1 MRKPSHATVIAY
13 LALFVALGGT
23 GYAAITLPKDSVG
36 SKQIKSNAVVS
47 SKVHDRSLLA
57 KDFKKGQLPA
67 GPRGPKGDRGPQGPI
82 GPIAAG
88 ASGIFDPPPNPDGA
102 LVSAQI
108 ATPSSGRLLVS
119 AYGRVLAQDCR
130 GSCTLDVG
138 LYVDG
143 NPVPKTSHYCP
154 SYSTCDYIDQ
164 WVGIAPNVP
173 AGTHT
178 VSLSYK
184 VVGYTTVGS
193 VGSHIWAIALG
204 R

>member
-1 MRKPSHATVIAY
+1 MRRPSHATVIAY

-23 GYAAITLPKDSVG
+23 GYAAINLPENSVG
-36 SKQIKSNAVVS
+36 SKQIKPNAVVS

-67 GPRGPKGDRGPQGPI
+67 GPRGPNGS
-82 GPIAAG
+82 IAAG

-108 ATPSSGRLLVS
+108 ATPRSGRLLLS
-119 AYGRVLAQDCR
+119 GYGRVLAQDCR

-184 VVGYTTVGS
+184 SVGYTTVGS

-204 R
+204 G